1 MKFSVLILSISFIL
15 ASCGTDNGDSQA
27 KENQTIEE
35 KIEPTYTKKQ
45 IQDLKTASKVVYN
58 LPSPS
63 EMAELLHV
71 TNTIYDVEAL
81 NDPKASNKYYT
92 DVSRAL
98 NLGGYFADLSFT
110 SMFDYPQ
117 QAMLLMSAAQGLSE
131 DLNIVGVFTEEL
143 MTRLEDNLMN
153 KDSIMDI
160 VSVTYVETDF
170 YLQENGRSVIAKAI
184 LAGAWIEGLY
194 IATNL
199 QTKDNNNNAIWG
211 KIGEQKDALVN
222 LINMI
227 DDCNEPQLQPLL
239 EKLRD
244 LQEAFSLIKIENPTG
259 IKDTS
264 KTNASLIE
272 PALIPKSTM
281 ARIALETKKTRD
293 HIVSTK

>member
-1 MKFSVLILSISFIL
+1 MLV
-15 ASCGTDNGDSQA
+15 SCGTSENSNSV
-27 KENQTIEE
+27 KEKAPVIE
-35 KIEPTYTKKQ
+35 KVEPNYTKKQ
-45 IQDLKTASKVVYN
+45 IQELKTASKVVYN

-63 EMAELLHV
+63 EMAELLHE
-71 TNTIYDVEAL
+71 TNTIYDVEVL

-131 DLNIVGVFTEEL
+131 DLNIVGVFTEQL
-143 MTRLEDNLMN
+143 MTRLDENLMN
-153 KDSIMDI
+153 KDSIMEI
-160 VSVTYVETDF
+160 VSGTYMETDF

-199 QTKDNNNNAIWG
+199 QTQDNNNNSIWR

-227 DDCNEPQLQPLL
+227 DDCNEPKLQPLL
-239 EKLRD
+239 KKLRS
-244 LQEAFSLIKIENPTG
+244 LQKAFSLINIEEQ
-259 IKDTS
+259 DT
-264 KTNASLIE
+264 TNTATIQL
-272 PALIPKSTM
+272 ALIPQSTIEK
-281 ARIALETKKTRD
+281 IAAETKKTRE